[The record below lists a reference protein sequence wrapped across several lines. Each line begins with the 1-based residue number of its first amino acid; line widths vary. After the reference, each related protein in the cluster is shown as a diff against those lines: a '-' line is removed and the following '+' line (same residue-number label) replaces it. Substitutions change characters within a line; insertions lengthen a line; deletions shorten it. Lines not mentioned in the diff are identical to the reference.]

1 MAFIHYKAKENSS
14 KCSSC
19 KFNFVNSYKID
30 EKSYAHYLKL
40 DDKIAKA
47 AVGVMWASCK
57 VCPNRKD
64 FEKMYGVEPI
74 KFYTAAMG

>member
-1 MAFIHYKAKENSS
+1 MTFINYKAKENSS

-19 KFNFVNSYKID
+19 KFNFVNSYKADDKGYI
-30 EKSYAHYLKL
+30 HYLKL
-40 DDKIAKA
+40 DDKLAVA
-47 AVGVMWASCK
+47 ARGVMWASCK
-57 VCPNRKD
+57 VCPYRKD